1 MPRERLSRSK
11 GRVSHKVDAK
21 PNSRGSGFDA
31 LPPWLVRKPTSTG
44 SNLGHRG
51 NRWSRRKIRLVFALS
66 LIGLCLAT
74 GVWLTYGYVWRIPAS
89 SSDAHHRAAII
100 DELSLT
106 YDDAYF
112 IQNVTQSL
120 RSSGYSVDYYSPD
133 QVTVE
138 LFRNLPSRNYGLILV
153 RSHTASTA
161 GIITGEPY
169 SQNRYVYEQVSDQLV
184 RGVVPLS
191 GQTYFAV
198 EAGFVGSEMQG
209 RFPDSTIVLMGCGG
223 LQSSHKL
230 AEAFIDK
237 GARFFVGWTSSV
249 SAAQTDITASVLV
262 HELAR
267 GGTVNNAV
275 GIADQ
280 YPDTVY
286 NSHLAYLSW
295 DQVSSQQ
302 LDMFLYAVTSWSI
315 VAVLLVFGPALVILI
330 PRLLSK
336 R

>member
-1 MPRERLSRSK
+1 MPRDRLSRSQ
-11 GRVSHKVDAK
+11 GRVSHMADGK
-21 PNSRGSGFDA
+21 PDSRGSEFDA
-31 LPPWLVRKPTSTG
+31 LPRSLVRKPASTG
-44 SNLGHRG
+44 SHLGHRG

-66 LIGLCLAT
+66 LITLCLAT

-89 SSDAHHRAAII
+89 SSNAHHRAAII

-120 RSSGYSVDYYSPD
+120 RSSGYSVDYYPPD

-138 LFRNLPSRNYGLILV
+138 LFRSLPSGDYGLIII
-153 RSHTASTA
+153 RSHTASSA
-161 GIITGEPY
+161 GIITGESY

-198 EAGFVGSEMQG
+198 EAGFVGSEMHG

-223 LQSSHKL
+223 LEGSHKL

-249 SAAQTDITASVLV
+249 SAAQTDITASVLI
-262 HELAR
+262 HEITH
-267 GGTVNNAV
+267 GGTVIQAV
-275 GIADQ
+275 HAAAQ
-280 YPDTVY
+280 YPDPYY
-286 NSHLAYLSW
+286 NSHLSYLSW
-295 DQVSSQQ
+295 DEVSGRQ
-302 LDMFLYAVTSWSI
+302 LDMFLYALTSWSI
-315 VAVLLVFGPALVILI
+315 IAVLLVFGPALVILI
-330 PRLLSK
+330 PRILSK